1 MKVKEVNKLEKGTAQ
16 GNAVFDKKKIVKA
29 EFINYFLGRNVKD
42 STKGTRKDA
51 LAETLAMEFAKDATP
66 QTIKRADVIERMKL
80 ANPTVTQEKV
90 SEAIDRPTDFAFSKK
105 QKDGL
110 RLFQAKDIFQSN
122 DTDFAANSEDWKKLS
137 KIFGFNPINMKT
149 AEGRKQ
155 LLDDVV
161 KSGLAAKL
169 PKIFWTSFQGTTDSL
184 IPDKT
189 KKRIK
194 FRKRNKNNKR
204 RRF

>member
-1 MKVKEVNKLEKGTAQ
+1 MQYFN
-16 GNAVFDKKKIVKA
+16 KKKIVKA

-90 SEAIDRPTDFAFSKK
+90 SKAIDRPTDFAFSKK

-110 RLFQAKDIFQSN
+110 RLFQTKDIFESN
-122 DTDFAANSEDWKKLS
+122 RNMTLAARQ
-137 KIFGFNPINMKT
+137 INNGETYLKYMALIAIDLKT
-149 AEGRKQ
+149 EEGRKE
-155 LLDDVV
+155 LL
-161 KSGLAAKL
+161 
-169 PKIFWTSFQGTTDSL
+169 
-184 IPDKT
+184 
-189 KKRIK
+189 R
-194 FRKRNKNNKR
+194 
-204 RRF
+204 